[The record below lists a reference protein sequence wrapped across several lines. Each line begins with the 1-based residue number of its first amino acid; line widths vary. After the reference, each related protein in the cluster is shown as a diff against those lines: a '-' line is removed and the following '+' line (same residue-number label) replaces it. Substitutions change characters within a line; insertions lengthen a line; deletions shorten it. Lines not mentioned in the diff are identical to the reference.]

1 MFARWTQRLNEFDFT
16 FEHRPGNTNEDADE
30 LSRFQVLLALEDQ
43 VYSEV
48 NQAYVS
54 NEEIENYV
62 TDKEFPSRI
71 PSSHRDKLIKK
82 AFIHQ
87 YHERAHE
94 ATSKVVKNL
103 QLDSAWNKRRRRRGG
118 LELP

>member
-1 MFARWTQRLNEFDFT
+1 MFARWTQRLNEFD
-16 FEHRPGNTNEDADE
+16 
-30 LSRFQVLLALEDQ
+30 RFQVLLALEDQ

-71 PSSHRDKLIKK
+71 PSSHRDVVEKPKCLPCPATLLLNRSSPTRGRVVLPEQRHDLLHHSPDQRLDGK
-82 AFIHQ
+82 A
-87 YHERAHE
+87 
-94 ATSKVVKNL
+94 
-103 QLDSAWNKRRRRRGG
+103 
-118 LELP
+118 